1 MTPRGTAYF
10 TQDYYDIQCQYI
22 IADTNL
28 RIFPFLCISIFY
40 ILQRKELRVILVSL
54 VVSFILTGTKFAA
67 WFLTHSVA
75 ILSDALESIINV
87 VAGAFACYSIY
98 LTGKPKDE
106 NHPYG
111 HGKVEFFSIGFE
123 GAMIFIAGCL
133 ILFKAAQYFLGPMT
147 LHSLDKGMW
156 LIAATTVANLALGL
170 FLVRSGRRLS
180 SLTISGNGQHI
191 MTDVYSSAALIA
203 ALLLIHFTG
212 WNWLDPTVSLLMGIL
227 ILRKG
232 YQLLRRSISGL
243 MDETD
248 MRVVDRVI
256 VILAANRHANWIDV
270 HNMRVQQY
278 GSNYHIDCHV
288 TLPYYLEL
296 SEAHE
301 ELKVIER
308 LVNKEFTSG
317 DVEFFIHTDP
327 CIPACCHYC
336 RKEECPVRKHAFT
349 GLITWTRENVLPN
362 RKHG

>member
-1 MTPRGTAYF
+1 M
-10 TQDYYDIQCQYI
+10 I
-22 IADTNL
+22 L
-28 RIFPFLCISIFY
+28 ISLI
-40 ILQRKELRVILVSL
+40 
-54 VVSFILTGTKFAA
+54 VSFILTCTKFTA

-133 ILFKAAQYFLGPMT
+133 ILFKAGQYFFIPS
-147 LHSLDKGMW
+147 SLEQVDKGIW
-156 LIAATTVANLALGL
+156 IIVGTTLVNLLLGL
-170 FLVRSGRRLS
+170 YLLCEGKKLS

-191 MTDVYSSAALIA
+191 MTDVYSSGGLVA
-203 ALLLIHFTG
+203 ALLLISFTG
-212 WNWLDPTVSLLMGIL
+212 WGWIDPLASAIMGVL
-227 ILRKG
+227 ILMKG

-248 MRVVDRVI
+248 MQVVDRVI
-256 VILAANRHANWIDV
+256 NILSAHRIPEWIDI

-278 GSNYHIDCHV
+278 GNNYHIDCHL

-301 ELKVIER
+301 DLKAIELI
-308 LVNKEFTSG
+308 VNTEFKSG
-317 DVEFFIHTDP
+317 GETEFFIHIDP
-327 CIPACCHYC
+327 CVPVCCHYC
-336 RKEECPVRKHAFT
+336 SLEKCPVRKEAFT
-349 GLITWTRENVLPN
+349 GLITWTKENVLPN
-362 RKHG
+362 RKHGE